1 MGGILQSFSVTCKHK
16 SGKENIVA
24 DALPGQYA
32 LLSVL
37 EAKLLGFHVIQES
50 YKEDPDFQ
58 EVLQGELKGEP
69 YSVQEEYLFKGNKLC
84 IPRGSWRELLV

>member
-1 MGGILQSFSVTCKHK
+1 VEFLQSLSFTCKHK
-16 SGKENIVA
+16 SRKENVVA
-24 DALPGQYA
+24 DALSRRYT

-37 EAKLLGFHVIQES
+37 EAKLLGFHVIQDF

-58 EVLQGELKGEP
+58 EIIKGELKREP
-69 YSVQEEYLFKGNKLC
+69 YSIQEGYLFKGNKLC